1 MKLNPKYQLLECPK
15 YRYFMVSGGRASAKS
30 FAVADFIVRLTY
42 EPDHVI
48 LFTRY
53 TMKSAEISI
62 IPEFLQKI
70 KIRSLFFDF
79 EISKDQIVNKTSKSR
94 IFFRGIKT
102 SEGIQTANLKS
113 IEGLTTWVIDE
124 AEEIPSEEVFDNID
138 ESIRHKFKHNR
149 VIFVLNPSKVSHW
162 IYKRFYQNTP
172 YGFCGVHNDVVYIHT
187 TYLENAINLSKS
199 FLLTAKK
206 TEKENP
212 LKYKHRYLGY
222 WQTETANALWS
233 SSDIVIK
240 QAPADLHR
248 ILVSIDPAITSYS
261 NSDETGIVVVGK
273 DSLGNGY
280 VLADLSG
287 TYKPEQWA
295 KKALQAYEVYRA
307 DAIVVEVNQGGE
319 MVISTIRQFD
329 KQAKIITVNATRG
342 KRLRAE
348 PVSALYNQ
356 GKVFHVKHFEK
367 LEEQMLSWDFEK
379 NEKSPDRIDAL
390 VHGLTKL
397 LINKD
402 FYCV

>member
-1 MKLNPKYQLLECPK
+1 MKLNPKYKLLQLTK

-30 FAVADFIVRLTY
+30 YAVADFIVRLTY

-62 IPEFLQKI
+62 IPEFLHKI
-70 KIRSLFFDF
+70 KVRNLHNDF
-79 EISKDQIVNKTSKSR
+79 EISKDSINNKITKSR
-94 IFFRGIKT
+94 IIFRGIKT

-138 ESIRHKFKHNR
+138 ESIRHKFKQNR
-149 VIFVLNPSKVSHW
+149 VIFVLNPSKVTHW
-162 IYKRFYQNTP
+162 IYKRFFQTIP
-172 YGFCGVHNDVVYIHT
+172 YGFCGVQNNVVYIHT
-187 TYLENAINLSKS
+187 TFLENAINLSKS
-199 FLLTAKK
+199 FLITAKK

-233 SSDIVIK
+233 ASDIVIK

-248 ILVSIDPAITSYS
+248 ILVSIDPAITSNS

-295 KKALQAYEVYRA
+295 KRALQAYEVHKA

-319 MVISTIRQFD
+319 MVSSTIRQFD
-329 KQAKIITVNATRG
+329 RTVKIITVNATRG

-367 LEEQMLSWDFEK
+367 LEEQMLSWDFEA
-379 NEKSPDRIDAL
+379 NERSPDRIDAL

-402 FYCV
+402 FHCI